1 MKKVQLLL
9 YIFITFFFFF
19 CCEEVP
25 PEINPVM
32 GDQCGSGT
40 APVDDQPR
48 QVLIE
53 EFTGVTCVNCPAGSA
68 AIEELIDEH
77 GDQLIAISIHAGS
90 FSDPYP
96 ESEEDFRTPE
106 GSSILDFLGAPLG
119 YPTAVVDRKIFEGE
133 FDLQLF
139 RSQWAG
145 FIAEQLTEEPKV
157 HIAIARDYDETSRE
171 LCVTV
176 GIYVQET
183 VEASDVRVSVMILE
197 DDVVDVQLT
206 PDGKDYEYKHK
217 HVLRD
222 MMTAFDGNLLSE
234 SLTQGAV
241 IERDFNTIL
250 PEDYVA
256 ENCSIVAFVNL
267 GGETKEVLQANKVKV
282 VE

>member
-1 MKKVQLLL
+1 MKKIQLLL
-9 YIFITFFFFF
+9 YIFIAFFAIVG
-19 CCEEVP
+19 CEEVP
-25 PEINPVM
+25 PEINPST
-32 GDQCGSGT
+32 GGQGGGGT
-40 APVDDQPR
+40 TPVDDQPR

-68 AIEELIDEH
+68 AIEDLIDDH

-106 GSSILDFLGAPLG
+106 GSNILEFLGSPLG
-119 YPTAVVDRKIFEGE
+119 YPTAVVDRKIFDGE

-157 HIAIARDYDETSRE
+157 RIAISRDFDETSRE
-171 LCVTV
+171 LGVTV

-206 PDGKDYEYKHK
+206 PDGKDYDYSHK

-222 MMTAFDGNLLSE
+222 MMTAYDGNLLSE
-234 SLTQGAV
+234 PLTQGAV
-241 IERDFNTIL
+241 IERDFNMTL
-250 PEDYVA
+250 PESFVA
-256 ENCSIVAFVNL
+256 EHCSIVAFVNL